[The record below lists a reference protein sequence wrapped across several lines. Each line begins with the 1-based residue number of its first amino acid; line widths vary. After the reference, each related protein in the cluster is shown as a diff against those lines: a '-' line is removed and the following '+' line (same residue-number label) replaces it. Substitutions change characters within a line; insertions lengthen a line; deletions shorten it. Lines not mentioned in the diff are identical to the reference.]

1 MHSWVSYLS
10 SGIKKCMEDS
20 LYSDFSSS
28 TPEPILQQKQK
39 IREKVIDQLKSLQGR
54 EIKSC
59 TIQKLC
65 LDIMEGY
72 FQKKQIQ
79 KPQVCVYA
87 GVFPEVETRMIIQE
101 LLNRDDGVW
110 IPRCAGESLEICK
123 IRSWDDL
130 VPGKYSIPEPGDGL
144 EVLKKY
150 SFLDLVIVPGVGFD
164 EKGCRIG
171 RGKGYYD
178 RFLARLDHGILK
190 LGLAFGVQI
199 LNSVPVTGYDKK
211 VDGIVTENGL
221 IGPVI
226 ENPYFGFV
234 RRKEKENESCS

>member
-20 LYSDFSSS
+20 QCSDFISEM
-28 TPEPILQQKQK
+28 PEPILQLKQRT
-39 IREKVIDQLKSLQGR
+39 REKVNEQLKSLQGR

-59 TIQKLC
+59 VIQELC
-65 LDIMEGY
+65 LDIMDGY
-72 FQKKQIQ
+72 FQKKQLTT
-79 KPQVCVYA
+79 PQVCVYA

-101 LLNRDDGVW
+101 LLNRDGVW
-110 IPRCAGESLEICK
+110 IPRCAGKSLEICK

-130 VPGKYSIPEPGDGL
+130 VPGKYSIPEPGDNL
-144 EVLKKY
+144 EVLKKH
-150 SFLDLVIVPGVGFD
+150 SFLDLVIVPGIGFD
-164 EKGCRIG
+164 AKGHRIG

-178 RFLARLDHGILK
+178 RFLSRLDQGVLK
-190 LGLAFGVQI
+190 LGLAFAVQI
-199 LNSVPVTGYDKK
+199 LNNVPVAGHDETM
-211 VDGIVTENGL
+211 DGIITENGL

-234 RRKEKENESCS
+234 RRKEK

>member
-10 SGIKKCMEDS
+10 SGMKKCMEDS
-20 LYSDFSSS
+20 LSSGFISDM
-28 TPEPILQQKQK
+28 PESILQQKQG
-39 IREKVIDQLKSLQGR
+39 IREKVIEQLKSLQER

-59 TIQKLC
+59 AIQKLC
-65 LDIMEGY
+65 LDIMDGY
-72 FQKKQIQ
+72 FQKKQLTQ
-79 KPQVCVYA
+79 PQVCVYA

-101 LLNRDDGVW
+101 LLNRDGVW

-150 SFLDLVIVPGVGFD
+150 SFLDLVIVPGIGFD
-164 EKGCRIG
+164 EKGYRIG

-178 RFLARLDHGILK
+178 RFLARLDRGILK
-190 LGLAFGVQI
+190 LGLAFDVQI
-199 LNSVPVTGYDKK
+199 LNSVPVTGHDEKI
-211 VDGIVTENGL
+211 DGIVTENGL
-221 IGPVI
+221 IGPVM

-234 RRKEKENESCS
+234 RRKEKYNESCS

>member
-1 MHSWVSYLS
+1 
-10 SGIKKCMEDS
+10 MEDS
-20 LYSDFSSS
+20 LSSGFIS
-28 TPEPILQQKQK
+28 EMPEPVLQLKQK
-39 IREKVIDQLKSLQGR
+39 TREMVIDQLKLLQGR

-59 TIQKLC
+59 IIQKLC
-65 LDIMEGY
+65 LDIMDGY
-72 FQKKQIQ
+72 FQNKNLTN
-79 KPQVCVYA
+79 PQVCVYA
-87 GVFPEVETRMIIQE
+87 GVAPEVETRMIIQE
-101 LLNRDDGVW
+101 LLNRDGVW
-110 IPRCAGESLEICK
+110 IPRCDGESLSICK

-144 EVLKKY
+144 EVLKKH

-164 EKGCRIG
+164 AKGHRLG

-178 RFLARLDHGILK
+178 RFLSQIDRGVLK

-199 LNSVPVTGYDKK
+199 LNNVPVAGHDET
-211 VDGIVTENGL
+211 VDGIITENGL

-234 RRKEKENESCS
+234 RRKEKENEACS